1 MNDLKQFGAVSENPG
16 DTAGRRALL
25 GRILAS
31 QTFHRSAR
39 LRELLTDILEH
50 SLAGESAELSEHALG
65 VRLFGRPEVYN
76 PADDNIV
83 RASARQLR
91 LKLKEYFE
99 TEGAAEPTVIEIP
112 KGGYTAVF
120 RVRAVE
126 AAPGKSPKFIP
137 LGAALLVASA
147 ILVVVLL
154 VAAKPGGAEPRT
166 LFAALARQCPGPV
179 QFVLSDSALVLQNGF
194 LPEPPTVD
202 EYGTRSFIGEL
213 EKQPHS
219 EDALRFW
226 RQLSDRQ
233 ITPLADVMT
242 LSGLLRAHPS
252 LGPRIEVRH
261 ARHMT
266 ARAFKNGNFI
276 LTGSFASNPW
286 ADLFE
291 KDMNFRIPRP
301 GGRFENL
308 APRPGEPGVYR
319 NDPAA
324 GLYAARI
331 ALRANL
337 AGEGFVLL
345 LAGTSF
351 VGTEGAGDYV
361 LRPGSLDQI
370 RAALALRGGEPL
382 PPFEIMLETA
392 SAQNAAS
399 SSRIV
404 AARRLEEKTGSDRT
418 VESKVSLRTPVR

>member
-1 MNDLKQFGAVSENPG
+1 MNELKQFDAVTESPG
-16 DTAGRRALL
+16 GMAGRRALL
-25 GRILAS
+25 SRILAS
-31 QTFHRSAR
+31 NTFHRSVR
-39 LRELLTDILEH
+39 LRELLADIVEH
-50 SLAGESAELSEHALG
+50 SLAGEPAELTEHALG

-91 LKLKEYFE
+91 IKLKDYFE
-99 TEGAAEPTVIEIP
+99 AEGAAEPVLIEIP

-120 RVRAVE
+120 RARAVE
-126 AAPGKSPKFIP
+126 APPRKSWKFM
-137 LGAALLVASA
+137 LFGAALLVAAA
-147 ILVVVLL
+147 ILVAVWLG
-154 VAAKPGGAEPRT
+154 AAKSGGSEPRT
-166 LFAALARQCPGPV
+166 LFAALADQYPGPV

-202 EYGTRSFIGEL
+202 EYGTRSFVAEF
-213 EKQPHS
+213 EKQPRS

-276 LTGSFASNPW
+276 VMGSFTSNPW
-286 ADLFE
+286 AGLFE
-291 KDMNFRIPRP
+291 NDMNFRIPRP
-301 GGRFENL
+301 GGRFENQ
-308 APRPGEPGVYR
+308 APRPGEPDGFR
-319 NDPAA
+319 NNLAA
-324 GLYAARI
+324 GLHAARI
-331 ALRANL
+331 ALLANL
-337 AGEGFVLL
+337 SGEGFVLL

-361 LRPGSLDQI
+361 LRPGSLDEI
-370 RAALALRGGEPL
+370 RDALALRQGEPL

-399 SSRIV
+399 SSRIL
-404 AARRLEEKTGSDRT
+404 AARRR
-418 VESKVSLRTPVR
+418 VR